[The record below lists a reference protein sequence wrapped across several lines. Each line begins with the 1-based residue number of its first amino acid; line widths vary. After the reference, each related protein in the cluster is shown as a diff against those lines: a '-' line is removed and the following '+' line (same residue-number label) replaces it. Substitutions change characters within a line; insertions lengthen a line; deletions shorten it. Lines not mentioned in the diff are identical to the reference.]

1 MLKLFKI
8 DKDQEIVN
16 IGGTKI
22 GGQIGENPTV
32 LTGTIFYEKHKIVE
46 NQDKGIFNESKAEEL
61 INEMLELSDT
71 TGNPCMIHVFALNN
85 IAIEKY
91 LDFVSRYDRPILV
104 DSTEY
109 KVRLHGIKYSEEI
122 GIIDKVVYNSLSVSM
137 NEEEI
142 NTLKDSEIDSSILL
156 AFNPMDSSV
165 SGRIDLLE
173 NGGRVLEEGL
183 LNTGKK
189 CFSKILIDTAVTPFG
204 EGASHAMRCVL
215 VSKSRFGLPT
225 GNGIHNAVSA
235 WKWIRERRKK
245 DIMEY
250 RACSIASNAM
260 QAIMGADFLLFGPIE
275 YANLVFPAVAMV
287 DLLKGESAKGFDI
300 DLSEGHPFNK
310 LL

>member
-8 DKDQEIVN
+8 DREQEVIN
-16 IGGTKI
+16 IGDTKI

-32 LTGTIFYEKHKIVE
+32 LVGTIFYEGHKIVE
-46 NQDKGIFNESKAEEL
+46 NQEKGIFDENKADEL
-61 INEMLELSDT
+61 INEMLGLSDI
-71 TGNPCMIHVFALNN
+71 TGNPCMIQVFALSNS
-85 IAIEKY
+85 AIERY
-91 LDFVSRYDRPILV
+91 LDFVSRFDRPILV

-122 GIIDKVVYNSLSVSM
+122 GLVDKVIYNSLSVSM

-142 NTLKDSEIDSSILL
+142 NTLKESDIESSILL

-165 SGRIDLLE
+165 RGKINLLE
-173 NGGRVLEEGL
+173 NGAGILKEGL
-183 LNTGKK
+183 LNVGRE

-245 DIMEY
+245 DVMAY
-250 RACSIASNAM
+250 RAC
-260 QAIMGADFLLFGPIE
+260 
-275 YANLVFPAVAMV
+275 
-287 DLLKGESAKGFDI
+287 
-300 DLSEGHPFNK
+300 
-310 LL
+310 